1 MAGRYCKLNLPY
13 DVRID
18 SNDIAYVCDRDN
30 HRICIFDSSGRL
42 LHSFGTRGKLPGQF
56 NAPYGITIDKN
67 GLLYVSDYHNGQVQ
81 IF

>member
-13 DVRID
+13 DVCID

-30 HRICIFDSSGRL
+30 HRICIFDSNGIL
-42 LHSFGTRGKLPGQF
+42 LHSFGTKGKSPGQF
-56 NAPYGITIDKN
+56 YEPRGITMDKN
-67 GLLYVSDYHNGQVQ
+67 GLLYVSDYGNGRVQ